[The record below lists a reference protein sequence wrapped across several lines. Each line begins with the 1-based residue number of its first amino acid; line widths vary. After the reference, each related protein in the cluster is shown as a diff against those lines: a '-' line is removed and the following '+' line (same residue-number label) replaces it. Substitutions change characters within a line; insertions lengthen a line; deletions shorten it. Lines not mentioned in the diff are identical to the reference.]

1 MGKRAMETMLTIRIP
16 AKLRSDLE
24 RLSRED
30 GIPLSAL
37 VRRSLTRY
45 LLLERFERARAA
57 SLPYARAAGYVTD
70 EDILTL
76 DS

>member
-1 MGKRAMETMLTIRIP
+1 MHERAMETTLTVRIP
-16 AKLRSDLE
+16 AKLRTDLE

-30 GIPLSAL
+30 GVPLSTL
-37 VRRSLTRY
+37 VRRSLTRF
-45 LLLERFERARAA
+45 LLLERFERARTA
-57 SLPYARAAGYVTD
+57 SIPYARAAGYVTD